1 MSRPEVDAR
10 RQADG
15 KDVGGRPVDE
25 VEVEVVLQVGCV
37 ENFEW
42 AFWNFTDG
50 LSRAFEQFFG
60 VGGNWRQRK
69 TKKLRF

>member
-1 MSRPEVDAR
+1 MGGPEVDTR

-15 KDVGGRPVDE
+15 KDICGRPVDK

-50 LSRAFEQFFG
+50 FSRAFEQFFG
-60 VGGNWRQRK
+60 VGGNRR
-69 TKKLRF
+69 